1 MKITKLDDPQRV
13 NEALHIYS
21 EEDKYKSTY
30 IDLVSIWSCC
40 QNVYYLQSNYYYVR
54 RAVMTI
60 YAISAYHH

>member
-30 IDLVSIWSCC
+30 IDLVSI
-40 QNVYYLQSNYYYVR
+40 
-54 RAVMTI
+54 
-60 YAISAYHH
+60 